1 MPDNRASELQCI
13 PESKRQGA
21 LGKWTGNSKRKVTR
35 PKVVATKCKST
46 LQRPNK
52 TTDKTTRAKN
62 VVWSRA
68 KIQQK
73 RTKSMGRRKTKRGK
87 GRRRRRMIPKS
98 GEERVVDLKEDIS
111 SWKPSEEEGGGCYC
125 SQLKEGV
132 RKEGMVRGGSE
143 AGSKCWVCR
152 LREMVKKCKQLRG
165 SRVWWYIAYWTSV
178 SKHCSIAVLHTS
190 ISSQELMKILQA
202 NWLQNINE
210 YCLSRNNFPK
220 RHNLYNKKV
229 HLVSTLLRNF
239 LHLSI
244 APFAS
249 PAHRRFWNRSN
260 YI

>member
-1 MPDNRASELQCI
+1 MEKDNFRSMPDNRASELQCI

-21 LGKWTGNSKRKVTR
+21 PGKWTGNSKRKVTR

-98 GEERVVDLKEDIS
+98 GEERVVNLKEDIS

-125 SQLKEGV
+125 SQLKEGA
-132 RKEGMVRGGSE
+132 REEGTVRGGSE

-165 SRVWWYIAYWTSV
+165 SRV
-178 SKHCSIAVLHTS
+178 
-190 ISSQELMKILQA
+190 
-202 NWLQNINE
+202 
-210 YCLSRNNFPK
+210 
-220 RHNLYNKKV
+220 
-229 HLVSTLLRNF
+229 
-239 LHLSI
+239 
-244 APFAS
+244 
-249 PAHRRFWNRSN
+249 
-260 YI
+260 